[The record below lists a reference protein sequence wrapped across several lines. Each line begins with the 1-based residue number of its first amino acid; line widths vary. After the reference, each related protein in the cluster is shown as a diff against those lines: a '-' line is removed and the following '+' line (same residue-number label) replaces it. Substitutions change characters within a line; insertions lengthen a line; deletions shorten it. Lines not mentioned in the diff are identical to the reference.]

1 LLMSLAAP
9 RPSAAE
15 SWSAPA
21 SCSDEACIDVRLD
34 DDAVVARPANVGEVD
49 AITAGRERDASSG
62 SVLAPRMPTRED
74 ETASAVMLAEA
85 ADAEAWLDVH
95 IAVDIELQS
104 KRALLEGVTGAS
116 DDDRLARIE
125 TIELEAEMLLAPVEA
140 MVTAAGAKVLGRLW
154 LGQPGLAVPAQGE
167 AVYLAYLYH
176 SGEVSP

>member
-1 LLMSLAAP
+1 MSLAAP

-74 ETASAVMLAEA
+74 ETASAVMLAEG
-85 ADAEAWLDVH
+85 DPEAWLDVH

-104 KRALLEGVTGAS
+104 KRALLEGGHGGK
-116 DDDRLARIE
+116 R
-125 TIELEAEMLLAPVEA
+125 
-140 MVTAAGAKVLGRLW
+140 
-154 LGQPGLAVPAQGE
+154 
-167 AVYLAYLYH
+167 
-176 SGEVSP
+176 